1 MTETDPVGHPSQLR
15 PGLLYGFAAYL
26 LWGGF
31 PFFFV
36 SVKPAGPWEILGQ
49 RIAWT
54 FVVCAVVLLV
64 RRDLGWIRPVL
75 RRPRLVG
82 GLALAA
88 GLIAVNWV
96 VYVNAVIT
104 NHTSEAALGYFLNP
118 LITVALGVLVLRER
132 LRVLQ
137 WTAVAIG
144 TVAGVFLA
152 VVAGQVPLTAL
163 ALAVSFALYSLA
175 KNRVGASLQAL
186 HGLAIETTV
195 LLPIALVLLIPM
207 AGVLGTT
214 FVGYGAL
221 HTALLVLSGPVT
233 AAPLLLF
240 AAAAR
245 RVPLVTIGLLQ
256 FLTPVMQ
263 LLAALALGEHVS
275 PARWAGFGIVWLA
288 LAVLS
293 VDMLRQRPS
302 R

>member
-88 GLIAVNWV
+88 GLIAVNWI

>member
-275 PARWAGFGIVWLA
+275 PSRWAGFGIVWLA
-288 LAVLS
+288 LAVLT

>member
-88 GLIAVNWV
+88 GLIAVNWI

-275 PARWAGFGIVWLA
+275 PSRWAGFGIVWLA
-288 LAVLS
+288 LAVLT

>member
-288 LAVLS
+288 LAVLT

>member
-207 AGVLGTT
+207 AGMLGTT
-214 FVGYGAL
+214 FVGYGSL

-288 LAVLS
+288 LAVLT